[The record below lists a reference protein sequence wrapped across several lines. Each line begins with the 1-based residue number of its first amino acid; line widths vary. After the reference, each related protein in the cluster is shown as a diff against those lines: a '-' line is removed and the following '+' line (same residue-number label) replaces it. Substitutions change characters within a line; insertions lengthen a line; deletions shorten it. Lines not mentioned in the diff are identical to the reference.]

1 MFRHHLA
8 RWLPSEDALR
18 QRPGLRWLAPLLAH
32 PGLWRPTRR
41 RIAAGAAI
49 GVFFGLL
56 IPVAQIA
63 AAAGVAVLLRANLP
77 VAAVATLV
85 SNPLTYVPLWVAAH
99 QAGAALL
106 DEPAGTAPAPPD
118 MPAEAAATPGWWARV
133 TAVGAPL
140 ALGLAVF
147 AVVGVGTTWLLIHVG
162 WKLAVRLRRRHRPP
176 PARA

>member
-8 RWLPSEDALR
+8 RWLPSEEALR
-18 QRPGLRWLAPLLAH
+18 QRRGLRWLAPLLAH

-63 AAAGVAVLLRANLP
+63 AAAAVAVVLRANLP

-85 SNPLTYVPLWVAAH
+85 SNPLTYVPIWVAAH
-99 QAGAALL
+99 QTDAALL
-106 DEPAGTAPAPPD
+106 DEPAGATAPPTD
-118 MPAEAAATPGWWARV
+118 LPAEAAATPGWFARV
-133 TAVGAPL
+133 TDIGGPL
-140 ALGLAVF
+140 ALGLALF
-147 AVVGVGTTWLLIHVG
+147 AVVGAAATWLLIHAG
-162 WKLAVRLRRRHRPP
+162 WKLAVHARRRRRPP
-176 PARA
+176 PATA